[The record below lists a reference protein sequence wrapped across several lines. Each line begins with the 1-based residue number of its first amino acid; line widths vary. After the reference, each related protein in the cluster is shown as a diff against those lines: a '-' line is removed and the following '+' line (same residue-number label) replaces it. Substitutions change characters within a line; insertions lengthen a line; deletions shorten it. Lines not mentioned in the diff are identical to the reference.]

1 MSKSQERKRVCDR
14 KSGPNT
20 GITASPLKSPLHK
33 LRKPLTK
40 SELTLK
46 NLNRP
51 VFESKKSFDKDKDKM
66 DQIMAELKKI
76 SEGQER
82 MEATQ
87 QQILNRVSEVENDLS
102 SLKDDINSMKI
113 EQNTTKKVEDIQNE
127 FSSVKFELNRLEQ
140 YSRKSSIRVYGIEES
155 QDKKVG
161 EKALSKI
168 KEEINVEISPDDV
181 DIVHRVG
188 KRSEERPK
196 GILVKFSSHKPK
208 ERVMKSKNMPK
219 I

>member
-40 SELTLK
+40 TELTLK

-51 VFESKKSFDKDKDKM
+51 IFESEKSFDKDKDKM

-82 MEATQ
+82 MEVTQ

-102 SLKDDINSMKI
+102 SLKDDISKHENR
-113 EQNTTKKVEDIQNE
+113 TK
-127 FSSVKFELNRLEQ
+127 
-140 YSRKSSIRVYGIEES
+140 Y
-155 QDKKVG
+155 
-161 EKALSKI
+161 
-168 KEEINVEISPDDV
+168 
-181 DIVHRVG
+181 H
-188 KRSEERPK
+188 
-196 GILVKFSSHKPK
+196 
-208 ERVMKSKNMPK
+208 
-219 I
+219 

>member
-20 GITASPLKSPLHK
+20 EITASPLKSPLHK

-40 SELTLK
+40 TELTLK

-51 VFESKKSFDKDKDKM
+51 IFESEKSFDKDKDKM

-82 MEATQ
+82 MEVTQ

-102 SLKDDINSMKI
+102 SEKDDINKH
-113 EQNTTKKVEDIQNE
+113 ENQTK
-127 FSSVKFELNRLEQ
+127 
-140 YSRKSSIRVYGIEES
+140 Y
-155 QDKKVG
+155 
-161 EKALSKI
+161 
-168 KEEINVEISPDDV
+168 
-181 DIVHRVG
+181 H
-188 KRSEERPK
+188 
-196 GILVKFSSHKPK
+196 
-208 ERVMKSKNMPK
+208 
-219 I
+219 